1 MGWVLIA
8 VAFAVALLAT
18 DHYNCKRR
26 KRHALKWQLKR
37 PVPLT
42 AEEID
47 SWSPVWTLLVPNR
60 FLKGTKYASQR

>member
-8 VAFAVALLAT
+8 VAFGVALLAT

-37 PVPLT
+37 ATALT
-42 AEEID
+42 AEEVD
-47 SWSPVWTLLVPNR
+47 SWIPVWTIFVPKR
-60 FLKGTKYASQR
+60 WYTKA